1 MARQQLSQ
9 AQMQQETPAAIAKKD
24 DEDYS
29 FISAMRA
36 AQQETPAAI
45 AKKAND
51 K

>member
-1 MARQQLSQ
+1 MAQQQMSQ
-9 AQMQQETPAAIAKKD
+9 AQMQQLM
-24 DEDYS
+24 
-29 FISAMRA
+29 AMRA